1 VLQIL
6 HNAWPW
12 ICKAF
17 QPVHGTRL
25 LVYVCGTTA
34 AWILLF
40 WVLHL
45 LPARQKRGLIVAC
58 TFLAGLFYSLEF
70 FLPAKASW
78 LPGGK
83 NPLSDLVVPMG
94 NAVSVVFA
102 FTLALG
108 LINLCLVHGRSLAQA
123 KPGWHNSLAFFLAL
137 ISMTVFGLWQSY
149 VKDGPQRTLFGLSG
163 ASVHRV
169 DDVLFSGLFQPLGA
183 TMFSILAFYIASAAF
198 RAFRVRTAE
207 AAFMMAAAF
216 VVMLGQV
223 PVGYWLTHWLPMPEH
238 NPLGYLRFEVLA
250 NWILNNWSMAAIR
263 AIEFGIA
270 VGALAMALR
279 IWLSLERGSFFEVRE
294 GPR

>member
-1 VLQIL
+1 L
-6 HNAWPW
+6 W
-12 ICKAF
+12 
-17 QPVHGTRL
+17 
-25 LVYVCGTTA
+25 VYVAGTIV
-34 AWILLF
+34 AWILVF
-40 WVLHL
+40 WVLDL
-45 LPARQKRGLIVAC
+45 LPARRKRGLIAAC

-83 NPLSDLVVPMG
+83 NPLTPLVGPMG
-94 NAVSVVFA
+94 NGVSVVFG

-137 ISMTVFGLWQSY
+137 VSMTVFGLWQSY

-163 ASVHRV
+163 SSVHRV
-169 DDVLFSGLFQPLGA
+169 DDVLFNGLFQPLGA
-183 TMFSILAFYIASAAF
+183 TMFSVLAFYIASAAF

-223 PVGYWLTHWLPMPEH
+223 PVGHWLTHGLPLPERH
-238 NPLGYLRFEVLA
+238 AIGYLRFEVLQ

>member
-1 VLQIL
+1 MS
-6 HNAWPW
+6 
-12 ICKAF
+12 KAF

-25 LVYVCGTTA
+25 WVYVAGTIV
-34 AWILLF
+34 AWILVF
-40 WVLHL
+40 WVLDL
-45 LPARQKRGLIVAC
+45 LPARHKRGLIVGC

-83 NPLSDLVVPMG
+83 NPLSDLVGPMG
-94 NAVSVVFA
+94 NAVSVVFG

-108 LINLCLVHGRSLAQA
+108 LINLCLVHGRNLGQL

-137 ISMTVFGLWQSY
+137 VSMTVFGLWQSY

-163 ASVHRV
+163 SSVHRV
-169 DDVLFSGLFQPLGA
+169 DDVLFNGLFQPLGA
-183 TMFSILAFYIASAAF
+183 TMFSVLAFYIASAAF

-207 AAFMMAAAF
+207 AVFMMAAAF

-223 PVGYWLTHWLPMPEH
+223 PVGYWLTHWLPLPEH
-238 NPLGYLRFEVLA
+238 SSLGYLRFEVLA
-250 NWILNNWSMAAIR
+250 NWILNYWSMAAIR

-279 IWLSLERGSFFEVRE
+279 VWLSLERGSFFEVRE
-294 GPR
+294 TPR